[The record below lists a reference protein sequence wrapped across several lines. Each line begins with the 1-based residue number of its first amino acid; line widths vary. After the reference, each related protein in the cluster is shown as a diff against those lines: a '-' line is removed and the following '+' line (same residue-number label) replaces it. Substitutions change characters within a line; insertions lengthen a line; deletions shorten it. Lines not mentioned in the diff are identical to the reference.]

1 MGHHLTPEKK
11 FKSDKYL
18 WCPEG
23 YFALSFK
30 DPVAWSAIREY
41 ALSTEDVELRDDLLV
56 ALNEAGE
63 RH

>member
-1 MGHHLTPEKK
+1 MGHHLTKQGR
-11 FKSDKYL
+11 FKSDKYP

-41 ALSTEDVELRDDLLV
+41 ALSTQDIELKDDLLI
-56 ALNEAGE
+56 ALRNAGAN
-63 RH
+63 

>member
-1 MGHHLTPEKK
+1 MGHHLTSEGR
-11 FKSDKYL
+11 FKSDKYP

-41 ALSTEDVELRDDLLV
+41 ALSTHDIELKDDLLI
-56 ALNEAGE
+56 ALRNAGAD
-63 RH
+63 